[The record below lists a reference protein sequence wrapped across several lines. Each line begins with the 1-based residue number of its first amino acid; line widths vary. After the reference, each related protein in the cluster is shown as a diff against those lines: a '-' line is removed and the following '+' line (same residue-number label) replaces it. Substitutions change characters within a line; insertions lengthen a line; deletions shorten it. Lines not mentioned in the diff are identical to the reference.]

1 MTKYEDELL
10 PDDVVDF
17 DAIMQEM
24 VEHEV
29 LYGTTQLIH
38 KYGLLRVLLS
48 LRDYTSDPVACYALG
63 VMAEM
68 YKENEHAFC
77 KDAPT
82 MQ

>member
-1 MTKYEDELL
+1 MTKYEDDLIAN
-10 PDDVVDF
+10 DVVDF
-17 DAIMQEM
+17 EAVMQE
-24 VEHEV
+24 VIEHEV
-29 LYGTTQLIH
+29 LVGATKLIH

-48 LRDYTSDPVACYALG
+48 LRDYTSEPVACYALG

-68 YKENEHAFC
+68 YKENEHVFC